1 MGVVIA
7 VPSGVSWRQRAR
19 SAEQPGRPLRWNPRI
34 ARTSTPTRS
43 PGTPGPRSGPIRPD
57 PGDPLGRGPLADP
70 DGSDDDG
77 VVDGS
82 PADEFIN
89 DPDAIR
95 ARNDEVDRP

>member
-1 MGVVIA
+1 ME
-7 VPSGVSWRQRAR
+7 P
-19 SAEQPGRPLRWNPRI
+19 ENRPYVD
-34 ARTSTPTRS
+34 
-43 PGTPGPRSGPIRPD
+43 PD
-57 PGDPLGRGPLADP
+57 TKPGDPGTEEWTDTPGSGDPIGRGPLADP